1 MTQELNYAQAN
12 MNIVSNACIYIKFQ
26 EIDFTSLNK
35 YNLNCAINCSTT
47 IRRRRKM
54 PKNWVINTKSAQ
66 AKARTDAVRKEV
78 AEKKQKETEDK
89 FWEDND
95 KHVSQICQS
104 NTILKQ
110 LIEINIL
117 NRY

>member
-1 MTQELNYAQAN
+1 
-12 MNIVSNACIYIKFQ
+12 
-26 EIDFTSLNK
+26 
-35 YNLNCAINCSTT
+35 
-47 IRRRRKM
+47 M

-95 KHVSQICQS
+95 KHVSPI
-104 NTILKQ
+104 
-110 LIEINIL
+110 
-117 NRY
+117 